1 MATNAIVSSSNLDI
15 SKVTF
20 GELRNNQRGGKSIP
34 IKYNGQNLQI
44 RLEKATYFQ
53 GINIKQQ
60 ENGTEYSMKLN
71 LRGCDPYAKDRAG
84 AEAGSMAT
92 LYNFLL
98 DLQNGVLKHVHTNV
112 KKIFGKDRTLDV
124 LRDTMKQFL
133 APSVEKVNG
142 EWVPTGKYPPSLKMK
157 VPVYDGN
164 VAMDVVDSMGRPVE
178 VNPENLANVFPKRSE
193 ASLVVQPSVYISGQG
208 FGVTWR
214 VTFARVCPPQK
225 TRAAD
230 VFADEIKSDA
240 SKMPTEF
247 FTPPPESADYQ
258 VEEYADEE
266 AAEAAEVTVPL
277 AAQEPAPAPAPEPA
291 PAAAAPAKNRRRA
304 QVATA

>member
-15 SKVTF
+15 NKITF

-53 GINIKQQ
+53 GINIKEQ

-84 AEAGSMAT
+84 AEAGSMGT

-98 DLQNGVLKHVHTNV
+98 DLQNSVLKHVHTNV

-164 VAMDVVDSMGRPVE
+164 VAMDVVDSMGKPVE
-178 VNPENLANVFPKRSE
+178 VTPENLANVFPKRSE
-193 ASLVVQPSVYISGQG
+193 ASLVVQPSVYVSGQG

-230 VFADEIKSDA
+230 VFADEIKNEVSRDYSA
-240 SKMPTEF
+240 
-247 FTPPPESADYQ
+247 PPVEYP
-258 VEEYADEE
+258 VEEYADEDS
-266 AAEAAEVTVPL
+266 AQPAEITVPIV
-277 AAQEPAPAPAPEPA
+277 AAPEPAPAPSPAPAPEPV
-291 PAAAAPAKNRRRA
+291 AAAPSKNRRRA
-304 QVATA
+304 QVTTA